1 MTARNFK
8 GQFSS
13 WPGTLLAVV
22 VGVVLLA
29 MIND

>member
-1 MTARNFK
+1 MTARNAR

-13 WPGTLLAVV
+13 WPSTLFIIV
-22 VGVVLLA
+22 VGALLLA